1 MKLEK
6 TYVGPMWLLE
16 NCQNVV
22 SSVSQAIR
30 QGKYEQESLAL
41 LGNYLQVGMTGLD
54 IGANVGLYSVFA
66 AQKIGNGI
74 VYAFEPH
81 PDLYP
86 VLVKNAELYKSIHPS
101 NFGLWNETG
110 PLSGWLD
117 GYTNTKYTFDTL
129 VGDEVLKEVQSI
141 DFLKIDVDGA
151 EVGVLKGLQDLIKR
165 SPKLFGIIEL
175 YNEGLKRSGSSM
187 KEFFTI
193 IESLGFEYGRII
205 SDNVIDLKN
214 NKETLMKWYAPR
226 SYCNLLL
233 YKGIEPFWE
242 EK

>member
-16 NCQNVV
+16 DRRNAV
-22 SSVSQAIR
+22 SSVSKAIR
-30 QGKYEQESLAL
+30 QGNYEQESLAL
-41 LGNYLQVGMTGLD
+41 LGNYLQPNMIGLD

-66 AQKIGNGI
+66 AQKIGNGT

-86 VLVKNAELYKSIHPS
+86 VLVKNAELYKSIYS
-101 NFGLWNETG
+101 SSFGMWNESG
-110 PLSGWLD
+110 SLSGWLD
-117 GYTNTKYTFDTL
+117 GYTNTQYTFDT
-129 VGDEVLKEVQSI
+129 VIGDEVLKEVQSI
-141 DFLKIDVDGA
+141 DFLKIDVDGT
-151 EVGVLKGLQDLIKR
+151 EVGVLKGLQNLIKR

-187 KEFFTI
+187 KEFFTV
-193 IESLGFEYGRII
+193 IESLDFEYGRII
-205 SDNVIDLKN
+205 SNNVIDLKN
-214 NKETLMKWYAPR
+214 NKEKLMKLYTPR

-233 YKGIEPFWE
+233 YKGIEPFWK